1 LCLALVAMVQHSRY
15 LAVVA
20 IGIASVAVVF
30 PWALEAAARS
40 AFSRGRLS
48 LAVWFAGVRAL
59 LMPGAGL
66 GRQQEIL
73 RGLALLERAG
83 VDRALDH
90 FRHLVERTEDG
101 GELAIINEQIVAML
115 FYGQRWDEGI
125 AHYEARFH
133 PRYAAM
139 RPALALGLLR
149 AYGESG
155 RMRTA
160 AGLLRALEEGPI
172 GTDPRAGGLVS
183 QARLTFLA
191 YAGAAPVVADAR
203 AEARRRALGLS
214 AASGALVRGIALA
227 RAGAVEAAP
236 AERRRVASR
245 AGAADDRVVDASRS
259 AMARVGRGR
268 VELTDEL

>member
-115 FYGQRWDEGI
+115 FYGQRWEEGI

-155 RMRTA
+155 KLEHA
-160 AGLLRALEEGPI
+160 AGLLRALEDGPM
-172 GTDPRAGGLVS
+172 GADPRALSVLS

-191 YAGAAPVVADAR
+191 YAGASRPVTR
-203 AEARRRALGLS
+203 ALTDERRRLLGLS
-214 AASGALVRGIALA
+214 AASSALFRGIALA
-227 RAGAVEAAP
+227 RAGELDRAFEELQRVQAVAA
-236 AERRRVASR
+236 
-245 AGAADDRVVDASRS
+245 G
-259 AMARVGRGR
+259 G
-268 VELTDEL
+268 